1 MKDFKSIVVD
11 KIQNLDL
18 KMLSKSG
25 LNLDFQVDNP
35 LDNLSN
41 LQSYLDDYVEFFN
54 DPLVLTLINKQASTI
69 VYNINQSKDLRL
81 NSSEIFNSI
90 VIINVKENL
99 SLNIFIEDTAVLNSA
114 ILIIAEK
121 NANVETVFVGKS
133 NSQACVYE
141 YFSENSSGQTVV
153 INKNNQKFGVNYL
166 SLKSFLC
173 GVKAVHNYNVFS
185 DSFNAK
191 SYLYVTNHFKT
202 ADCKGEIWIDGILD
216 QSSFARIIGAIN
228 IDLTAGNT
236 DSYMKKD
243 ILMIDDK
250 SKLDCVPALEIKTND
265 VKAGHGVSVSKF
277 DKEKKFYLQS
287 RGLNEKEVIDLVC
300 DGLLHKYIDKINST
314 DLKNHLLN
322 TFEC

>member
-1 MKDFKSIVVD
+1 MKDFKTIIED
-11 KIQNLDL
+11 KIQNLDFKKL
-18 KMLSKSG
+18 GKDG
-25 LNLDFQVDNP
+25 LNLDFKVDNP
-35 LDNLSN
+35 LDNLVN
-41 LQSYLDDYVEFFN
+41 LRNYFNEYIEFFN
-54 DPLVLTLINKQASTI
+54 DPLVLTLIHKKAST
-69 VYNINQSKDLRL
+69 VVFNIEESKDLRL

-90 VIINVKENL
+90 VIIKINQNTR
-99 SLNIFIEDTAVLNSA
+99 SNIFIEDIAVLNSA

-121 NANVETVFVGKS
+121 GSNVETVFVGRS
-133 NSQACVYE
+133 NSQACIYE
-141 YFSENSSGQTVV
+141 YFNENSRGQTVV
-153 INKNNQKFGVNYL
+153 INKNNQKFGANYL

-173 GVKAVHNYNVFS
+173 GRESVHNYNVFS
-185 DSFNAK
+185 DSLNSK

-216 QSSFARIIGAIN
+216 KSSFARIIGAIN

-287 RGLNEKEVIDLVC
+287 RGLNENEVIDLVC
-300 DGLLHKYIDKINST
+300 DGLLHKYIDKINSK
-314 DLKNHLLN
+314 DLKTHLLN